1 MLGRITVALFFLLL
15 IWGNLVAGLKAG
27 LACPDW
33 PLCQGTVLPPFRL
46 DIWMGYSHRL
56 IAALATVILLV
67 LSWKRFNSFQGLAKV
82 VPLIAV
88 TLIGTEILLGGA
100 VVLLELPVQLT
111 TVHFMIGLTVLL
123 LAFYMASFDG
133 DETPACFSLQDRAG
147 LFFGMGLVIFS
158 QSALGAYVRHANA
171 GLACTD
177 FPTCRGSWFPSNLS
191 GALMA
196 HFSHRLAAVLI
207 LVTIGMLCVAAFL
220 DPGFFR
226 YRKTLLGL
234 LCLCLGQ
241 IAVGALVVLSGL
253 YYLAT
258 ALHLL
263 IALSILIFFFH
274 LWNSECHQQEDLS

>member
-33 PLCQGTVLPPFRL
+33 PLCHGTVLPPFRL
-46 DIWMGYSHRL
+46 DIWMEYTHRL
-56 IAALATVILLV
+56 IAALATVFLLL
-67 LSWKRFNSFQGLAKV
+67 LSWKRFSSYQGLAKA
-82 VPLIAV
+82 VPLAAVALIAM
-88 TLIGTEILLGGA
+88 EILLGGA

-111 TVHFMIGLTVLL
+111 TVHFMTGLTVLL
-123 LAFYMASFDG
+123 LAFYMATFDG
-133 DETPACFSLQDRAG
+133 DETPARFSLQGRAG
-147 LFFGMGLVIFS
+147 LFFGMGLVFFS

-171 GLACTD
+171 GLACPD
-177 FPTCRGSWFPSNLS
+177 FPTCRGSWFPSNMS
-191 GALMA
+191 GTLMA

-207 LVTIGMLCVAAFL
+207 FVTIGMLCVAAFL

-226 YRKTLLGL
+226 YRKMLLGL

-258 ALHLL
+258 GLHLL
-263 IALSILIFFFH
+263 IALSILVSFFH
-274 LWNSECHQQEDLS
+274 LWSSEIRQQENLS